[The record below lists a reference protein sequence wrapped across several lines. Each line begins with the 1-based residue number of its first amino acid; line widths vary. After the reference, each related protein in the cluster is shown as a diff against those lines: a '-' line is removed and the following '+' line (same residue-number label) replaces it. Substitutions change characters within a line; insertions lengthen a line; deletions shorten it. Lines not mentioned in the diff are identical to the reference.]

1 MENNIEKVK
10 EAALEYLHKELIP
23 AKIPPL
29 VYHPVFTAWIYATEK
44 GKMVDMS
51 TDLAG
56 RAEIFADF
64 TEKINDAEDVSRI
77 MHLLRTPYHLV
88 FLRDIKRYL
97 SNETF
102 SKLLSDAYISSENPN
117 DDPDVPVDM
126 LEMWFQDADKEQLME
141 PEEYEVY
148 KQLPDTLTVYRGV
161 GVGRVEDGL
170 SWTQHK
176 LGAIWFSNRFN
187 KEDEQGIVLE
197 AHIGEGDVL
206 AYFSRRGEEEI
217 VCRPAVYKVIDI

>member
-1 MENNIEKVK
+1 MENNIQNVREV
-10 EAALEYLHKELIP
+10 ALEYLHKKPIP

-29 VYHPVFTAWIYATEK
+29 VYHPVFTTWIYATKK

-51 TDLAG
+51 TDPAG
-56 RAEIFADF
+56 KAEIIADF
-64 TEKINDAEDVSRI
+64 TEKINGAEDVARI
-77 MHLLRTPYHLV
+77 MHLLRTPYWLV
-88 FLRDIKRYL
+88 FLRDIKQYI
-97 SNETF
+97 SESIF
-102 SKLLSDAYISSENPN
+102 SKLLSEAYISSENPN

-126 LEMWFQDADKEQLME
+126 LEEWFREADKEQLME
-141 PEEYEVY
+141 PEEYAVY
-148 KQLPDTLTVYRGV
+148 KQLSDVLTVYRGV

-197 AHIGEGDVL
+197 AHIGKEDVL

-217 VCRPAVYKVIDI
+217 VCRPSVYRIIDE

>member
-1 MENNIEKVK
+1 MENSIKKVR
-10 EAALEYLHKELIP
+10 EIALNYLYKELIP

-29 VYHPVFTAWIYATEK
+29 VYHPVFTTWIYATEK
-44 GKMVDMS
+44 GKVVDMS
-51 TDLAG
+51 TDLEG
-56 RAEIFADF
+56 KAEIIADF
-64 TEKINDAEDVSRI
+64 VEKINSAEDVARI
-77 MHLLRTPYHLV
+77 MHLLRTPYWLM
-88 FLRDIKRYL
+88 FLRDIKKYI
-97 SNETF
+97 SKSTF
-102 SKLLSDAYISSENPN
+102 SKLLSEAYISSENPN

-126 LEMWFQDADKEQLME
+126 LEMWFQEADKKQLME
-141 PEEYEVY
+141 PEEYAVY
-148 KQLPDTLTVYRGV
+148 QKLPDALTVYRGV

-197 AHIGEGDVL
+197 AHIGKEDVL

-217 VCRPAVYKVIDI
+217 VCRPALYKVIDV